1 MRKGR
6 LLAFLSLVSILFV
19 LPYFTSMSLIIP
31 HTLSNKTHS
40 GPTAQTILT
49 GVYPYRPENGTL
61 GAITF
66 DGVEQL
72 VTSGYGAIEVSI
84 LKPSEKKL
92 ALRPGQEVPVEV
104 RIKYLGGSKTPERIV
119 LVLGK
124 FQGIGDFTFAPT
136 GYVNEKEV
144 PPEIKKF
151 KRSLGYNLPMWVF
164 FRFDRN
170 TITIEKNSSVIVTGY
185 LRVPKFIVG
194 GSYLL
199 SPPVYV
205 PVRCWTEGVVGTSE
219 DSVWVTV
226 G

>member
-1 MRKGR
+1 VRKGG
-6 LLAFLSLVSILFV
+6 LLAFLWLMFILFV
-19 LPYFTSMSLIIP
+19 LSYSTSTFLLIP
-31 HTLSNKTHS
+31 HTVSNKTNPSH
-40 GPTAQTILT
+40 TAQTIPT
-49 GVYPYRPENGTL
+49 DVYQYRPENGTR

-66 DGVEQL
+66 DGMGQL
-72 VTSGYGAIEVSI
+72 VKSGYGAIEVSI

-104 RIKYLGGSKTPERIV
+104 KITYLGGSKTPERIV

-124 FQGIGDFTFAPT
+124 FQGIEDFTFAPAS
-136 GYVNEKEV
+136 YVNEKEV
-144 PPEIKKF
+144 SPEIKKF
-151 KRSLGYNLPMWVF
+151 KSSLGYNLPMWVF

-170 TITIEKNSSVIVTGY
+170 TITIEKNSSVVVTGY

-205 PVRCWTEGVVGTSE
+205 PVRCWTDGVVGTSE

>member
-6 LLAFLSLVSILFV
+6 LLALLGLVFILLVLS
-19 LPYFTSMSLIIP
+19 YFTSTPTIIL
-31 HTLSNKTHS
+31 HTVSNKTQSSH
-40 GPTAQTILT
+40 TAQTILT
-49 GVYPYRPENGTL
+49 GVYQYGPENGTL

-66 DGVEQL
+66 DGVRQL
-72 VTSGYGAIEVSI
+72 VKSGYGAVEVSI

-104 RIKYLGGSKTPERIV
+104 KITYLGGSKTPERIV

-124 FQGIGDFTFAPT
+124 FQGIGDFTFAPA

-144 PPEIKKF
+144 PPEIKEF
-151 KRSLGYNLPMWVF
+151 KRPLGYNLPMWVF
-164 FRFDRN
+164 FRFDRD